1 MEKEEKNGNSVD
13 EITIKYK
20 KGNINAADV
29 ILKLQLF
36 GIKETS
42 SNDKLFG
49 EKFVENNKK
58 LCKIIIGNK
67 EYELKSYLDKE
78 CDEVKK
84 NEFEIKLK
92 GISKVTDLTCMF
104 CGCLSLDSIEGFSNL
119 NTSKI
124 TRLSLL
130 FGFCKITSIPDISNW
145 DTSNVELF

>member
-1 MEKEEKNGNSVD
+1 MEKEEKNDNSID

-20 KGNINAADV
+20 KGNINVVDV
-29 ILKLQLF
+29 ILKVQLV
-36 GIKETS
+36 GLKETS
-42 SNDKLFG
+42 SNNKLFG
-49 EKFVENNKK
+49 ENFVENNKH

-104 CGCLSLDSIEGFSNL
+104 CGCLSLDSIQGFSNID
-119 NTSKI
+119 TSKI

-130 FGFCKITSIPDISNW
+130 YSRYIKLGYK
-145 DTSNVELF
+145 